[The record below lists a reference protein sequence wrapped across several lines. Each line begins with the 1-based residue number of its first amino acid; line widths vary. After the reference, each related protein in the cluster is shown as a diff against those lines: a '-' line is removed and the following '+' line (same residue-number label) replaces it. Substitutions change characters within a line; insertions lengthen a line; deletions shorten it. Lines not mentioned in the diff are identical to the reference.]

1 MEPRLIHIDSKVK
14 RTIEK
19 ASDWYVE
26 NRNRQFAKTMLRNFA
41 KTMELA
47 AATPTIGKLYKTI
60 NGIEYRSMVVHKG
73 SVIYYHYTDTDIY
86 FDSVVF
92 TRNNP

>member
-19 ASDWYVE
+19 ASDWYMK
-26 NRNRQFAKTMLRNFA
+26 NRNRQFAKTFA